1 MNFISILLSNF
12 GMITEL
18 AYLAIVFKVVGS
30 LQGII
35 GIPINKL
42 TGVLFAN
49 AFKRNDKNMMDMVY
63 NFVAR
68 YYLLSFGFT
77 VSMIFFSGDVIITTL
92 YQINIVNS
100 VFQIYLI
107 SIFVHMITSI
117 DNWIVS
123 IYEHYMVF
131 FAENL
136 LSIVILIL
144 GYFMFVKD
152 WGIIAVVICIF
163 IARLI
168 HNLIAMIFVKRKY
181 NCILYPRKMLFSVIF
196 SMLLSI
202 IITFKFSKDIII
214 TSLVSIISFTI
225 SFLLLYRFDKTDK
238 KMFTLI
244 TELLSKKQAQS

>member
-12 GMITEL
+12 GMINEL
-18 AYLAIVFKVVGS
+18 AYLAIVFKIVGS

-49 AFKRNDKNMMDMVY
+49 AFKRNDKNMMNMVY

-68 YYLLSFGFT
+68 YYLISFGFT
-77 VSMIFFSGDVIITTL
+77 VSMIFFSGDMIIAKL
-92 YQINIVNS
+92 YQINIVNT
-100 VFQIYLI
+100 VFEIYLI
-107 SIFVHMITSI
+107 SIFIHMITSI

-123 IYEHYMVF
+123 IYEHYTIF
-131 FAENL
+131 FTENL
-136 LSIVILIL
+136 LSIVILIF
-144 GYFMFVKD
+144 GYFMFVKN

-181 NCILYPRKMLFSVIF
+181 NCILYPHKMFFPVIF
-196 SMLLSI
+196 SIILSI

-214 TSLVSIISFTI
+214 ASLISSISFTI
-225 SFLLLYRFDKTDK
+225 SFLLLYKFDKTDK
-238 KMFTLI
+238 KMFNLI
-244 TELLSKKQAQS
+244 VEFFPKKQAQS